1 MERIRLHNL
10 AASGTMYGTAIA
22 ASERMRINMQIYMG
36 GALKNELVKYILD
49 KLYIYSAPNYKD
61 VSEFGK
67 PIYDKWTIHRIF
79 MEFKGILIYAM
90 NNERTLYTSFILLFL
105 YYTGLLIITQALD
118 SDEYHSASIHR
129 EIEIIKLQM
138 EMINIKRLQ
147 LKLKIINAEN

>member
-36 GALKNELVKYILD
+36 GALENKLVKYILD

-79 MEFKGILIYAM
+79 YGVQGNSHIC
-90 NNERTLYTSFILLFL
+90 NEQWTHSLHFFYSVIFVLYW
-105 YYTGLLIITQALD
+105 ITD
-118 SDEYHSASIHR
+118 YHSSTRFRWISFC
-129 EIEIIKLQM
+129 QYS
-138 EMINIKRLQ
+138 
-147 LKLKIINAEN
+147 